1 MRHISVS
8 YTHLVVLT
16 YFISAFNL
24 ASGAIQVR
32 ISEAL
37 TILPYFTPAAIP
49 GLFVGCL
56 LANLLTGAAIYDVI
70 FGSLATLLGAVGTYL
85 LRKHKFLCTLAPVV
99 SNIII
104 IPLVLRYGYGLTMEY
119 GGRDWSI
126 PFYMLTVG
134 AGEIICCCVLGT
146 CLLYT
151 SKRRRKIGL
160 TAALILL
167 MLLAIAFLIV
177 WKVFTVENVVVE
189 GNELYS

>member
-1 MRHISVS
+1 MRNSKVQFIVHAAMIAAI
-8 YTHLVVLT
+8 YVVLT

-126 PFYMLTVG
+126 PVYMLTVG

-146 CLLYT
+146 
-151 SKRRRKIGL
+151 
-160 TAALILL
+160 ILL
-167 MLLAIAFLIV
+167 NALA
-177 WKVFTVENVVVE
+177 KVRNVIFKKE
-189 GNELYS
+189 D

>member
-1 MRHISVS
+1 MRNSKVQFIVHAAMIAAI
-8 YTHLVVLT
+8 YVVLT

-32 ISEAL
+32 ISEA
-37 TILPYFTPAAIP
+37 PDHSAVCFTPAAAIP

-85 LRKHKFLCTLAPVV
+85 LRKHKVLCTLAPVV

-126 PFYMLTVG
+126 PFYILTVG
-134 AGEIICCCVLGT
+134 AGRIISAAV
-146 CLLYT
+146 CLDDSFECT
-151 SKRRRKIGL
+151 RKSVQCNL
-160 TAALILL
+160 
-167 MLLAIAFLIV
+167 
-177 WKVFTVENVVVE
+177 
-189 GNELYS
+189 